1 MEDAPDLLRSG
12 AAFWSYRLSLRDS
25 DPQNAIKYLNIAKNL
40 VNTFYGLMALQISGQ
55 KISVNFQDPF
65 ISDDFVP
72 WLTLTR
78 GGRRVLALLQIGDWT
93 RASREL
99 RYLY

>member
-1 MEDAPDLLRSG
+1 
-12 AAFWSYRLSLRDS
+12 
-25 DPQNAIKYLNIAKNL
+25 
-40 VNTFYGLMALQISGQ
+40 MALQISGQ

-65 ISDDFVP
+65 LSDDFVS
-72 WLTLTR
+72 WLIRTR

-99 RYLY
+99 RYLYSEASFSQKKDIS